1 MEEYKISLIN
11 NITGMI
17 ASPGQAIEKIGQKP
31 YIEEAVLI
39 VGICAILSGINAYF
53 AAKKFIYDYSDFDAQ
68 AVEIMKTITP
78 IITIIGAIIGVIIIW
93 IIAAGVVHVIGI
105 ALGGEGKFTQML
117 VIYGYAYIPVIFSL
131 LISMILMSFVEPVT
145 IAITASG
152 TPPDVMNVL
161 MSNPYYQGSII
172 ITYLMKLW
180 SLGLVFLGVKYVHN
194 LTSGRALIAVSIPLL
209 FMIGGIVMMMFSKLI
224 TGMFVK

>member
-1 MEEYKISLIN
+1 MSLKN

-53 AAKKFIYDYSDFDAQ
+53 ASKKFIYDYSGFDAQ
-68 AVEIMKTITP
+68 AMEYIKFINTITP
-78 IITIIGAIIGVIIIW
+78 IITIIAATIGVIIIW
-93 IIAAGVVHVIGI
+93 IIAAGIVHVIGI
-105 ALGGEGKFTQML
+105 ALGGEGKFTQLL
-117 VIYGYAYIPVIFSL
+117 VIYGYAYIPVIFGIS
-131 LISMILMSFVEPVT
+131 ISMILMSFVEPVT

-152 TPPDVMNVL
+152 APPDVMGVT
-161 MSNPYYQGSII
+161 SNPYYQGSII

-180 SLGLVFLGVKYVHN
+180 SIGLVYLGVKYVHS
-194 LTSGRALIAVSIPLL
+194 LTSGRALITVSIPLL